1 MRCPERWLRSMVD
14 PALDS
19 DRLAHLLSMAGLEVE
34 ESGAVAPPFDGVVVA
49 QLLSVA
55 KHPDADR
62 LSVCR
67 VDAGGAQPAQI
78 VCGAP
83 NVQPGIRVPCALPGA
98 SLPGGGIGAT
108 TVRGI
113 ESRGML
119 CSARE
124 LGLSEDADGLMLL
137 PADAPVGGE
146 LREYLDLDERVFL
159 LKVTPNRGDCL
170 GILGL
175 AREVAALTG
184 VPLAAPRI
192 VPASVGCADRVPV
205 RVEAPD
211 LCGRFSG
218 RVVRGVDARAATPG
232 WMRSRLERAGQ
243 RSISAL
249 VDISNYVMLEL
260 GRPNHVFDRD
270 RIRGGLVVRWA
281 RDGERLRLLNGQT
294 IELAADVGVIADD
307 AGLESLAGIM
317 GGEASSCTP
326 DTRNV
331 YVEAAFWWP
340 QAVQGRSRRY
350 GFASEAGH
358 RFERGV
364 DFAGTAECVERV
376 TELILSICG
385 GAAGPLE
392 DRIVDL
398 PERAPVRLRAGRTSR
413 LLGVEVGEAE
423 AQRALERLGCAVVS
437 AGADL
442 LATPPSWRFDVSIE
456 QDLIEEVVR
465 LRGYDSVPARPP
477 SAPMAMVPVAEG
489 GDLLARLRARLAA
502 RGYQEAVTYSFVDEQ
517 WERELAGVSA
527 PVALANPIA
536 AHMGVMRSTLFGGL
550 LDALRS
556 NLNRR
561 HSRVRLFEAGR
572 CFAPDG
578 DSYHQPC
585 RIGGIACGSAHAE
598 QWGVPARAVD
608 FHDVKGDLEALLA
621 PSKVVTERTAHPAL
635 HPGRAA
641 RVLVDGVDC
650 GVLGELHPRWQQ
662 RYELPGPAVLFELEV
677 DLLPVPG
684 VPRLA
689 AVSRFPAVRRD
700 LAVILDESIPAQRI
714 LDAFGEERPDFV
726 TEIEVFDQYA
736 GEGIEKGKKS
746 LAFRV
751 LLQDTEKTLTD
762 EDADRSVAQLIHIL
776 EKQFHGLL
784 RRS

>member
-1 MRCPERWLRSMVD
+1 MRFPERWLRSMVD

-34 ESGAVAPPFDGVVVA
+34 ESAAAAPPFDGVVVA
-49 QLLSVA
+49 QVLSVA
-55 KHPDADR
+55 RHPGAER
-62 LSVCR
+62 LSVCQ
-67 VDAGGAQPAQI
+67 VDAGAAQPVQI

-98 SLPGGGIGAT
+98 SLPGGGIGAA
-108 TVRGI
+108 TVRGV

-124 LGLSEDADGLMLL
+124 LGLSEDAGGLMLL
-137 PADAPVGGE
+137 PADAPLGRS

-184 VPLAAPRI
+184 APLAEPRI
-192 VPASVGCADRVPV
+192 AAASVGCDDRVPV
-205 RVEAPD
+205 RIEAPD

-218 RVVRGVDARAATPG
+218 RVVRGVDARAVTPA
-232 WMRSRLERAGQ
+232 WMRSRLERCGQ

-260 GRPNHVFDRD
+260 GRPNHLFDRD

-294 IELAADVGVIADD
+294 VELAADVGVIADE
-307 AGLESLAGIM
+307 AGVESLAGIM
-317 GGEASSCTP
+317 GGEESSCTP
-326 DTRNV
+326 ETRNV

-364 DFAGTAECVERV
+364 DFAGTAQAVERV
-376 TELILSICG
+376 TELVLSICG
-385 GAAGPLE
+385 GTAGPLE
-392 DRIVDL
+392 DRIVHL
-398 PERAPVRLRAGRTSR
+398 PERAPVRLRAGRASR

-423 AQRALERLGCAVVS
+423 ARQALERLGCTVVA

-442 LATPPSWRFDVSIE
+442 LATPPSWRFDLSIE
-456 QDLIEEVVR
+456 PDLIEEVAR
-465 LRGYDSVPARPP
+465 LRGYDSVPVRPP
-477 SAPMAMVPVAEG
+477 VAPMVMLPVAEG
-489 GDLLARLRARLAA
+489 GERLARLRARLAA
-502 RGYQEAVTYSFVDEQ
+502 RGYQEAITYSFVDEQ
-517 WERELAGVSA
+517 WERDLAGAAA

-536 AHMGVMRSTLFGGL
+536 VQMGVMRSTLFGGL

-561 HSRVRLFEAGR
+561 QTRVRLFEAGR
-572 CFAPDG
+572 CFVPDG
-578 DSYHQPC
+578 GSYRQPC
-585 RIGGIACGSAHAE
+585 RIAGLASGSAHAE

-621 PSKVVTERTAHPAL
+621 PLRVVTERSAHPAL
-635 HPGRAA
+635 HPGRSA
-641 RVLVDGVDC
+641 RVLVDGVDA

-662 RYELPGPAVLFELEV
+662 LYELPGPAVLFELEV
-677 DLLPVPG
+677 ERLPLPG
-684 VPRLA
+684 VPRPA
-689 AVSRFPAVRRD
+689 PVSRFPAVRRD
-700 LAVILDESIPAQRI
+700 LAVILDESTSAQRI
-714 LDAFGEERPDFV
+714 LDAFGKQRPDFV